1 MHAVVPELHVTT
13 PLEQN
18 GSFDPLELEELE
30 DDTEPDD
37 QELEDDVVITQ
48 SAEPGKNALEVS
60 HPGTV
65 PSPGINLHFAVPVR
79 PFVHT
84 GLPES
89 QVI

>member
-1 MHAVVPELHVTT
+1 M
-13 PLEQN
+13 PL
-18 GSFDPLELEELE
+18 LELLELL
-30 DDTEPDD
+30 DDTEPLDELEE
-37 QELEDDVVITQ
+37 ELEDDVVTAQ

-84 GLPES
+84 GLPEL